1 MDEIQKETGREIDFN
16 NLIYYFK
23 RPNIAPINFVRFKG
37 SLHIFEHIKNGNM
50 SLQKEKK
57 NQNEFE
63 SKLGEVK

>member
-1 MDEIQKETGREIDFN
+1 MDEIQKEKGREIDFN

-23 RPNIAPINFVRFKG
+23 IPNIAPINFIRFKG
-37 SLHIFEHIKNGNM
+37 SFHIFEHIKNGNM
-50 SLQKEKK
+50 SLQKGEK

>member
-50 SLQKEKK
+50 
-57 NQNEFE
+57 
-63 SKLGEVK
+63 